1 MSRAGVGVG
10 IVGCGY
16 TGERI
21 VRALAGGHAPAPV
34 VTTRSPARAEALR
47 ALGAEAHV
55 IDPQDS
61 AALAAA
67 LRGCA
72 FVIHSVPPGPPGDPT
87 AAIVAALQA
96 AEVTSCVYLGSTA
109 VYPLEV
115 AGECSEDTPVDP
127 AAERGAARLA
137 AERTLEASGLRVA
150 LLRIAAIYGPG
161 RGLHVRLRAGAHRVA
176 GEGGSFVS
184 RIHVDDL
191 VQFALAAGAG
201 WSSVP
206 APTPE
211 SRIFNIADALPMT
224 ARAAAD
230 LVATRLG
237 LPPAPSVPI
246 EAVHESLRG
255 NRRISS
261 ARACAE
267 LGVTLRYPT
276 FAEGLEA
283 VLAEES
289 AAAPPP
295 PQSG

>member
-1 MSRAGVGVG
+1 MSRARVG

-21 VRALAGGHAPAPV
+21 VRALVAGRAPAPV
-34 VTTRSPARAEALR
+34 VTTRSPTRAEVLR

-61 AALAAA
+61 AALAAV

-72 FVIHSVPPGPPGDPT
+72 FVVHSVPPGPPGDPT
-87 AAIVAALQA
+87 ATIVAALQT

-115 AGECSEDTPVDP
+115 PGECGEDTPVEP

-137 AERTLEASGLRVA
+137 AERTLVASGLRVT

-176 GEGGSFVS
+176 GDGGSFVS

-191 VQFALAAGAG
+191 AEFALAAGAG
-201 WSSVP
+201 WRNLP
-206 APTPE
+206 APA
-211 SRIFNIADALPMT
+211 SRIFNIADLEPMT

-230 LVATRLG
+230 MVARRLG
-237 LPPAPSVPI
+237 LPPAPSVPA

-261 ARACAE
+261 ARARAE

-276 FAEGLEA
+276 FAAGLEA
-283 VLAEES
+283 VLAEE
-289 AAAPPP
+289 AAAEAAPGSPR
-295 PQSG
+295 SG

>member
-1 MSRAGVGVG
+1 MSRARVG

-21 VRALAGGHAPAPV
+21 VRALALEAAPQPV
-34 VTTRSPARAEALR
+34 VTTRSPARAAALA
-47 ALGAEAHV
+47 ALGADARV
-55 IDPQDS
+55 IDPLDHT
-61 AALAAA
+61 ALAAA

-72 FVIHSVPPGPPGDPT
+72 FVIHSVPPGPPEEPT

-115 AGECSEDTPVDP
+115 AGECTEDTPVEP

-137 AERTLEASGLRVA
+137 AERTLAASGLRVA

-176 GEGGSFVS
+176 GDGGSFVS
-184 RIHVDDL
+184 RVHVDDL
-191 VQFALAAGAG
+191 AQFALAAGDGCVAAPAAG
-201 WSSVP
+201 AP
-206 APTPE
+206 ASTC
-211 SRIFNIADALPMT
+211 RIFNVADALPMT

-237 LPPAPSVPI
+237 LPPAPSVPA

-255 NRRISS
+255 NRRISR
-261 ARACAE
+261 ARARAE
-267 LGVTLRYPT
+267 LGVTLHYPT

-283 VLAEES
+283 VLAEE
-289 AAAPPP
+289 AAAGAPR
-295 PQSG
+295 